1 MTGERKRKNW
11 SRFVFIIAIAAMLV
25 ITAGCGGS
33 DNEASVRDNKETNSS
48 SDGANRGS
56 GESEQ
61 LSKSLADADAAVQ
74 NESSDAK
81 SSAVNMAQAADQA
94 SSPTSASGGGGDV
107 LAADQSALN
116 RKLIYRA
123 NVNMEVEDYAKTQTA
138 LQNIIHLSGGYVLD
152 FADQKSTYELGG
164 TYTIKVPSTGFTPFL
179 AQLEKIN
186 HLNYES
192 SMKGTDV
199 TEEYVDLESRLK
211 ARQVVESR
219 LIAFME
225 KATKADDLVR
235 FSTEL
240 GEVQLEIERLKGRM
254 RYLDQ
259 NVAFSTIELR
269 IYQQL
274 EPSVK
279 VKEEE
284 KPGFLERIT
293 DALKD
298 STNFVYSFLQGLLV
312 VIAGALPVL
321 ALLAV
326 IAVPAYLIYRRNRG
340 RYGSGGRSSKGGYG
354 MKVDTAPAGDSASN
368 DINQAEQG
376 SGQPEESNSDT
387 DTK

>member
-1 MTGERKRKNW
+1 M
-11 SRFVFIIAIAAMLV
+11 
-25 ITAGCGGS
+25 
-33 DNEASVRDNKETNSS
+33 
-48 SDGANRGS
+48 
-56 GESEQ
+56 
-61 LSKSLADADAAVQ
+61 
-74 NESSDAK
+74 
-81 SSAVNMAQAADQA
+81 
-94 SSPTSASGGGGDV
+94 
-107 LAADQSALN
+107 
-116 RKLIYRA
+116 
-123 NVNMEVEDYAKTQTA
+123 
-138 LQNIIHLSGGYVLD
+138 
-152 FADQKSTYELGG
+152 
-164 TYTIKVPSTGFTPFL
+164 
-179 AQLEKIN
+179 
-186 HLNYES
+186 
-192 SMKGTDV
+192 

-326 IAVPAYLIYRRNRG
+326 IAVPAYLIYRRNRR